1 MSVSLRGREFEA
13 VHMCLQSELLVVWVY
28 VSLRV
33 SPSESSPASVTL
45 HKAHF
50 ILHSMIHVYKVIAFC
65 FC

>member
-33 SPSESSPASVTL
+33 SP
-45 HKAHF
+45 
-50 ILHSMIHVYKVIAFC
+50 
-65 FC
+65 